1 MGYVRRKR
9 SVGMALP
16 VTMLNGSESG
26 PCDVVDGRCVAGA
39 GYQWRSS
46 LNPANNAS
54 AAACRHVTESPH
66 AGNDELVRVK
76 EKYCRVITRTVRKLA
91 GKRGLFQRV
100 TALYDSLK
108 DSDPVVKELRTHVE
122 VRRGSF
128 LLGQIQ
134 GRMRLV
140 NAWDRFSARKKAAE
154 LDGLLEKLE
163 TYRARISEDICPH
176 YGGLFLR
183 GLKLMRVR
191 LRGSVAR

>member
-9 SVGMALP
+9 SGEMALP
-16 VTMLNGSESG
+16 VTMLNGPQSG
-26 PCDVVDGRCVAGA
+26 PSDVVDGRCVAGA
-39 GYQWRSS
+39 GYQWLSS

-54 AAACRHVTESPH
+54 AAACGHVTESPH
-66 AGNDELVRVK
+66 AGNDQLARVK

-91 GKRGLFQRV
+91 GKRGLFHRV
-100 TALYDSLK
+100 TTLYDSLK

-134 GRMRLV
+134 GRMKLV

-154 LDGLLEKLE
+154 LDGLLGKLE

-176 YGGLFLR
+176 
-183 GLKLMRVR
+183 
-191 LRGSVAR
+191 